1 MPLSIRERIATFD
14 RAMSAADIAGILG
27 ISEITVYK
35 HAKAGKIPCF
45 RIGTCVRFCPQTVA
59 DWIARQ

>member
-59 DWIARQ
+59 NWIARQ